1 MIYPLLNARAPRSS
15 ALLVPKQPPKTKK
28 QRNHS
33 PGLVGLILSQ
43 QVHQTHINYILYIYT
58 YYYMI

>member
-28 QRNHS
+28 TKESLPWARR
-33 PGLVGLILSQ
+33 
-43 QVHQTHINYILYIYT
+43 TYT
-58 YYYMI
+58 